1 MDFISHL
8 TAVAKMGVT
17 ELQEMPAW
25 LQYKADIILV
35 INGGM
40 QEDGAEVT
48 QNHLINRT
56 HMDQGNILI
65 PPSLFIFLKLILIVL
80 SRQLYLKM
88 ENQLRLLTGNN
99 NSTYK
104 NSNLSFK
111 MVWL

>member
-40 QEDGAEVT
+40 QEDGVIKM
-48 QNHLINRT
+48 NNF
-56 HMDQGNILI
+56 NII
-65 PPSLFIFLKLILIVL
+65 
-80 SRQLYLKM
+80 
-88 ENQLRLLTGNN
+88 
-99 NSTYK
+99 
-104 NSNLSFK
+104 
-111 MVWL
+111 